1 MGLKVAGRGDA
12 VEASWEGMGV
22 LGDISVIWTVVSTL
36 TLLPVFSSVV
46 IDPVKEAVP
55 RLEEEEVIGSVETG
69 AIVLGVVARVVLIA
83 VNRTGADREE
93 APQEGY
99 GHQLKDEVV

>member
-12 VEASWEGMGV
+12 VEASWEGV
-22 LGDISVIWTVVSTL
+22 EALGESAVVWTVVSNVTL
-36 TLLPVFSSVV
+36 VLVFSSVV
-46 IDPVKEAVP
+46 TDPVEEAV
-55 RLEEEEVIGSVETG
+55 LGLKEEEITESVETE
-69 AIVLGVVARVVLIA
+69 ATVLRVVARVVLIA
-83 VNRTGADREE
+83 VIRTGAERED